1 MIKFHR
7 RVFLASVAA
16 LFAAVAMPVGAADA
30 FPSKPVRII
39 VPFAPGGP
47 IDQTAR
53 IMSQKLTDLWG
64 QPVIVDNRTG
74 ANGIIAA
81 EVVAKA
87 PADGY
92 TLLFSVIHHTVLP
105 NLKIKLP
112 YDIEKDFAPVT
123 LAAVYPIILVV
134 NSSDPITKVPELIAR
149 AKATPGKISF
159 GHSGYGGGT
168 HLAGELFKMQ
178 AGVNLMEVPYKG
190 SAPAM
195 ADLIGGH
202 VDLMFSDAPTALQ
215 HIKSGRLRALGIS
228 TPQRSALLP
237 SLPTISESGLP
248 GYNAYSWGGV
258 SVRAETQKDIVN
270 KLNAD
275 IVKVLRDP
283 DTNERLLNIGAEPMP
298 GTPAEYATFIRTEIV
313 KWGRVV
319 KEADIKMQ

>member
-7 RVFLASVAA
+7 RVFLASVTA

-81 EVVAKA
+81 EVAAKA